1 MLKMVKILQSSIQKW
16 QFFHVEPHL
25 VSFCD
30 NRSVLDS
37 AYPSLGSAG
46 RLGRKRVKVVSAK
59 KKKNIV
65 LLLTPNFD
73 SYVSGSFFQFYG

>member
-1 MLKMVKILQSSIQKW
+1 MLNGNLGYVEDGKDLTIFNSKVTI
-16 QFFHVEPHL
+16 FHVEPHL

-30 NRSVLDS
+30 NGSVLDS

-59 KKKNIV
+59 KKHRFIV
-65 LLLTPNFD
+65 NP
-73 SYVSGSFFQFYG
+73 QF